1 VYLVEP
7 EPFEERDE
15 AVCGLE
21 DAQRDFLR
29 LLVPP
34 PTRHKEFFDRSVLGD
49 STDEPLTIPDGIFA
63 ERWGFTNNLSL
74 IPLLQEDLEL
84 RLCNHIRRFFV

>member
-1 VYLVEP
+1 MVEP
-7 EPFEERDE
+7 EPDKERDK
-15 AVCGLE
+15 AVGSLE
-21 DAQRDFLR
+21 ETQGDFFWLF
-29 LLVPP
+29 VPP
-34 PTRHKEFFDRSVLGD
+34 PTRHKELFDRSILGD